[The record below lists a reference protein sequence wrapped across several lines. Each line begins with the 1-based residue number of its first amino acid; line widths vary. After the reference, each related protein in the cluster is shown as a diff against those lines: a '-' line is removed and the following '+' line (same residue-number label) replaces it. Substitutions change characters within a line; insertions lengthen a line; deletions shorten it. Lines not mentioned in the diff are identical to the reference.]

1 MGSSKSLWSNESGV
15 EKSCKIYNEMNHT
28 FCCFSLS
35 IAELS
40 HDYYM
45 KVVPT
50 VYEDLWG
57 EQKISYQ
64 YTYAYKVG
72 LPWYRKVYVVE

>member
-1 MGSSKSLWSNESGV
+1 
-15 EKSCKIYNEMNHT
+15 
-28 FCCFSLS
+28 
-35 IAELS
+35 
-40 HDYYM
+40 M

-64 YTYAYKVG
+64 YTYAYKVRIAAF
-72 LPWYRKVYVVE
+72 LSHCLLEVVKKTNFKTFRIKIYQLLLMLIMKAYLRGV